1 MEASPVALHRLRPKC
16 DTYRDA
22 LILTSIASTSASGNR
37 QTAEVSHRHAES
49 GETLKAADTAP
60 ALLWKQL
67 AIALLCVCHTGVR
80 AVAQQVPPT
89 AASSSVPVAP
99 ATSGPPPA
107 RIDSKYPSGDPL
119 PLTERGIYDGMK
131 VHDIQFQGDFGPAPQ
146 QLIPLL
152 AQRENE
158 PFSRV
163 KLRRSLQNLYATGR
177 YADLQVEAQRTPDAE
192 VSLVFVAK
200 ENYFIGPVRFARI
213 PKSPPTRNQLLDAT
227 KLQLGELLTQQKLD
241 RAFVNLKNVLADNG
255 YHLAVVTSQ
264 SQFHADT
271 QQVDIT
277 FNIEPGPIAHVG
289 EVKVTSDA
297 GYPPEEIREI
307 AKLHPGDRVVASH
320 VNRALE
326 RLRKKYQNSDRLEAQ
341 VAITDQVYHSPSN
354 TLDYVISIQR
364 GPIVDVYVEGAKLPK
379 GIVKKYVPVYEE
391 NAVDEDLLNE
401 GSRNLRDYF
410 QTKGYFDVSVTFTQQ
425 TIAGSGRQNIIYQV
439 NRGKQHKLVAVVIE
453 GNHYFRTDDLADR
466 MLTQPSNLLLRHG
479 RYSQSLLARDVQS
492 IQDLYTAN
500 GFQKVNAR
508 GETQDDYQG
517 INGNMRVVVR
527 IDEGPQTRVAH
538 LNIAGNNKVPASE
551 IMQHIDSRDG
561 QPYSDFNIA
570 SDRDA
575 IINYYFNRGFP
586 HVQLE
591 ATSRQVSSDPPRVD
605 LTYTIS
611 EGDQVFVDQV
621 LVSGL
626 HFTRP
631 FVVKREFRVHPGDP
645 ISQNGM
651 LDTQRHLYDLGIFN
665 AVDVAVQ
672 NPDGQARQKDVLVN
686 VEEARRYTFTYG
698 FGFEAQTGS
707 APAGS
712 AAPQGKFGI
721 SPRVSFDVARIN
733 FRGRDHTLLFKSTVG
748 NLQQRALF
756 SYEAPRLFNKE
767 NWKLTFAAFYDT
779 TRDVLTFT
787 GHRLEGSVQAEQTYS
802 PATLLLYR
810 FSYRDVRVDAS
821 TLAIDPNLVPLF
833 SRPVRV
839 GMPSFTLIRDKRD
852 DPLDAHKGNYT
863 TFDTGVSSGIF
874 GSEASFG
881 RMLVNNSTYHEFRR
895 SKWVFARATQ
905 IGVQEP
911 FGGQTIIP
919 LPERFFGGGGNSLRG
934 FAINQAG
941 PRDLQTG
948 FPLGGDG
955 LFVNQIE
962 LRFPPLSL
970 PLVNDNLS
978 TVLFHDVG
986 NVFAA
991 AGDVFPSLFR
1001 VSQRNRQQCQTG
1013 TGTAPCDFN
1022 YASHDVGGGLRYR
1035 TPIGPVRV
1043 DFGYNLNPPT
1053 FPIRRVATFETLKH
1067 FNFFFSIGQTF

>member
-1 MEASPVALHRLRPKC
+1 M
-16 DTYRDA
+16 
-22 LILTSIASTSASGNR
+22 N
-37 QTAEVSHRHAES
+37 
-49 GETLKAADTAP
+49 
-60 ALLWKQL
+60 
-67 AIALLCVCHTGVR
+67 
-80 AVAQQVPPT
+80 
-89 AASSSVPVAP
+89 
-99 ATSGPPPA
+99 
-107 RIDSKYPSGDPL
+107 
-119 PLTERGIYDGMK
+119 
-131 VHDIQFQGDFGPAPQ
+131 VHDIQFQGDFGAATQ
-146 QLIPLL
+146 QLVPLL

-158 PFSRV
+158 PFSRN
-163 KLRRSLQNLYATGR
+163 KLRQSLQNLYATGR
-177 YADLQVEAQRTPDAE
+177 YADLEVEAQRTPDAE

-200 ENYFIGPVRFARI
+200 ENYFIGPVKFARL

-227 KLQLGELLTQQKLD
+227 KLQLGELFTRQKLD
-241 RAFVNLKNVLADNG
+241 RAVQNLNSVLTDNG
-255 YHLAVVTSQ
+255 YHQALVASQ
-264 SQFHADT
+264 ALYHADT

-289 EVKVTSDA
+289 EVKVTGDA
-297 GYPPEEIREI
+297 GYPEEEIRDI
-307 AKLHPGDRVVASH
+307 AKLHPGDRVAASH
-320 VNRALE
+320 VNRALQ
-326 RLRKKYQNSDRLEAQ
+326 RLRKKYQNSDHLEAQ
-341 VAITDQVYHSPSN
+341 VAISDQIYHPQNN
-354 TLDYVISIQR
+354 TLDYVISIRR
-364 GPIVDVYVEGAKLPK
+364 GPIVDVYVEGAKVRK

-410 QTKGYFDVSVTFTQQ
+410 QTKGYFDVSVSFTQQ
-425 TIAGSGRQNIIYQV
+425 TVANSGRQNIIYQV

-453 GNHYFRTDDLADR
+453 GNHYFGADDLADR
-466 MLTQPSNLLLRHG
+466 MLIQPSSLLLRHG
-479 RYSQSLLARDVQS
+479 RYSQSILARDVQS

-500 GFQKVNAR
+500 GFQKVSVR

-517 INGNMRVVVR
+517 ITGNMRVVVH

-538 LNIAGNNKVPASE
+538 LNIVGNSKLPAAE

-561 QPYSDFNIA
+561 QPYSDFNTA

-575 IINYYFNRGFP
+575 IINYYFNQGFP
-586 HVQLE
+586 HVQVE
-591 ATSRQVSSDPPRVD
+591 VSSKEVSPDPPRMD
-605 LTYTIS
+605 LTYTVS
-611 EGDQVFVDQV
+611 EGDQVFVDKL

-631 FVVKREFRVHPGDP
+631 FVVKRELKVNPGDP

-712 AAPQGKFGI
+712 ANPQGKFGI

-733 FRGRDHTLLFKSTVG
+733 FRGRNHTLLFKSTVG
-748 NLQQRALF
+748 NLEQRALF
-756 SYEAPRLFNKE
+756 SYQAPWLFNRE

-821 TLAIDPNLVPLF
+821 TLAIDPNLIPLF
-833 SRPVRV
+833 SRPARV
-839 GMPSFTLIRDKRD
+839 GIPSFTLIHDKRD
-852 DPLDAHKGNYT
+852 DPIDAHKGTYT
-863 TFDTGVSSGIF
+863 TFDTGVSSRIF

-881 RMLVNNSTYHEFRR
+881 RMLFNNSTYHQFRR
-895 SKWVFARATQ
+895 SKWVLARSTQ

-911 FGGQTIIP
+911 FGNGTIVP
-919 LPERFFGGGGNSLRG
+919 LPERFFAGGGNSLRG

-970 PLVNDNLS
+970 PLFNDNLS
-978 TVLFHDVG
+978 PVLFHDVG
-986 NVFAA
+986 NVFPA
-991 AGDVFPSLFR
+991 AGDIFPSLFR
-1001 VSQRNRQQCQTG
+1001 VSQRDRQQCQAG

-1043 DFGYNLNPPT
+1043 DMGYNLNPPT
-1053 FPIRRVATFETLKH
+1053 FPVRRVASFEKLKH
-1067 FNFFFSIGQTF
+1067 FNIFFSIGQTF